1 MAMHEPDI
9 DPILEKDREIEETLD
24 PETITEDSPLVDRK
38 EREPQIEDEVE
49 DLEDVEASL

>member
-1 MAMHEPDI
+1 MHESEL
-9 DPILEKDREIEETLD
+9 DPILKKDLEIEESLD
-24 PETITEDSPLVDRK
+24 PEIVTEDSPLVDRK

>member
-1 MAMHEPDI
+1 MTMHEPEI

-24 PETITEDSPLVDRK
+24 PEIITEDSPLVDRK

>member
-1 MAMHEPDI
+1 MHESDI

-24 PETITEDSPLVDRK
+24 PEIITEDSPLVDRK
-38 EREPQIEDEVE
+38 ERESQIEDEVD